1 MVLNPA
7 RSGTAEVGMSVL
19 AAESIVLVE
28 RYSLSAPSRRDGV
41 RRFPA
46 ALGLAVL
53 AVPGF
58 ATVLIDLKLLA
69 LGSIDLLSLVDILGH
84 TMATLFL
91 IAAACCTVLQLS
103 TRRNVTGARVTIA
116 ALGGSFLLVGFAF
129 LTQRE
134 LPAALSLLAAGLIAI
149 GYLAATI
156 ALLWLGRSFSI
167 MPSARRLRMDG
178 PFALVRHPLY
188 LGEEFVALGLFLH
201 YLSWPAAGLL
211 ILHFLLQLERM
222 RYEERVLAACFPDYP
237 AYAARTA
244 RLIPGLF

>member
-1 MVLNPA
+1 
-7 RSGTAEVGMSVL
+7 MSVM
-19 AAESIVLVE
+19 AAESIDLVE
-28 RYSLSAPSRRDGV
+28 RYPLAGPSRDGV
-41 RRFPA
+41 RRFPV

-53 AVPGF
+53 AIPGF
-58 ATVLIDLKLLA
+58 ATVLTDLRLLA
-69 LGSIDLLSLVDILGH
+69 LGSMDLLPLVDALAH
-84 TMATLFL
+84 MMATLFL

-103 TRRNVTGARVTIA
+103 ARRNVTGVRATIA

-134 LPAALSLLAAGLIAI
+134 LPAALGLLAAGLIAI

-167 MPSARRLRMDG
+167 MPSARRLRTDG
-178 PFALVRHPLY
+178 PFAFVRHPLY
-188 LGEEFVALGLFLH
+188 LAEECAAVGMFLH

-211 ILHFLLQLERM
+211 ILHLLLQLERI
-222 RYEERVLAACFPDYP
+222 RHEERVLTAFFPDYP
-237 AYAARTA
+237 AYAARTS